1 MNNNPNT
8 TEETA
13 SKQFVNFTLDSD
25 VYGLDIMMVEAIE
38 RITDITS
45 VPKTPDYV
53 LGVTNIRGDIIP
65 VINLRK
71 RLDMDD
77 RAYDDKTRIII
88 CKFDDYRIGI
98 VVDMVK
104 DVFTVFEK
112 NIQMGKDIFKDR
124 KNDFISKV
132 IELQGDYILVLDL
145 EKTLDLG
152 E

>member
-25 VYGLDIMMVEAIE
+25 VYGLDIMMVESIE

-145 EKTLDLG
+145 EKALDLG